1 MRTMALLMIRGYQE
15 TLSHLVPPGTCR
27 FVPTCSAYAYEAVE
41 RHGIFGGGWLA
52 LRRIC
57 RCHPFNR
64 GGFDPVP

>member
-1 MRTMALLMIRGYQE
+1 MKTLALLLIRGYQE
-15 TLSHLVPPGTCR
+15 TLSQLVPPGTCR
-27 FVPTCSAYAYEAVE
+27 FVPTCSTYAYEAVE